1 MFQRLSFFV
10 SFANFPKQILDARA
24 NMCILYMYCMNSEV
38 RLVRIV
44 LSNDSKQAIWE
55 QIAEQIKD
63 AIMKGELNPG
73 DPLPS
78 IRSLARELRISVI
91 TTKRAYDE
99 LEAER
104 FVDSVQGKGSFVATQ
119 DTALMREKRLH
130 TIEARLSEALIEAR
144 LLGLTYSE
152 LEQMLRILWEE

>member
-1 MFQRLSFFV
+1 
-10 SFANFPKQILDARA
+10 
-24 NMCILYMYCMNSEV
+24 MCILYICFMNSEV